1 MNIIERAAPFTVRII
16 DPCDEPFSVTAS
28 VLTNQEYTITDDDAL
43 PYTVP
48 VYTADPAW
56 CAITYTYTITDVS
69 GDAVLIFNDDPLV
82 REFSFY
88 YDADLLLCGLAST
101 DYTVTVT
108 GTAGNVVETSGS
120 ASFLLK
126 LRNPCIDPAY
136 ITINQVPLP
145 VGEQY
150 ILHDFKVV
158 GGYTFFHDPFDIVT
172 LPFQHDLC
180 GGLTY
185 TATFNGSPI
194 DTTTKA
200 ATGMAY
206 DTATQTFDIYSE
218 DFALLGTRTITVA
231 ASLTTYPVTVT
242 ATPDAS
248 TTIEIINPCLDPFSL
263 TATPQTNPADYEYS
277 SAAYPTVTLAL
288 D

>member
-1 MNIIERAAPFTVRII
+1 MYTEDVLKKGSYPIKYRVYHTLYPANIVTLAAPFTIQI
-16 DPCDEPFSVTAS
+16 MDPCDAPVSVTAS

-48 VYTADPAW
+48 VYTADPSW

-69 GDAVLIFNDDPLV
+69 GDAVLTFNSDPLV
-82 REFSFY
+82 REFAFNYS
-88 YDADLLLCGLAST
+88 ADLLLCGLAST

-108 GTAGNVVETSGS
+108 GTAGNIIETSDS
-120 ASFLLK
+120 ADFILT

-150 ILHDFKVV
+150 ILHDFKAV
-158 GGYTFFHDPFDIVT
+158 GGYTFTHTPFDIVT
-172 LPFQHDLC
+172 LPFQHSMC

-200 ATGMAY
+200 AVGMAY

-242 ATPDAS
+242 ATPDA
-248 TTIEIINPCLDPFSL
+248 
-263 TATPQTNPADYEYS
+263 
-277 SAAYPTVTLAL
+277 
-288 D
+288 